1 MKIKDIMSYNVVT
14 IPSNTSIAGAK
25 RVMTAHHV
33 TRLPVV
39 DKGKLVGIVTERG
52 IEHVSPGKATSL
64 SIWELNYLL
73 EKTTVKEFMQKDVV
87 TVSPDTDAE
96 EAVAIAQKH
105 KVGSVVVVEKNRV
118 VGIATTDDFFNHI
131 IKPILGIDEPGTRI
145 EITGGVV
152 ISKGAGQLE
161 KLISIIRKFD
171 YKINTIHIEGP
182 QQEDVRDVCFHILD
196 GGDVS
201 KLIDEF
207 QKEGYKVRV
216 RNR

>member
-118 VGIATTDDFFNHI
+118 VGIATTDD
-131 IKPILGIDEPGTRI
+131 TR
-145 EITGGVV
+145 
-152 ISKGAGQLE
+152 
-161 KLISIIRKFD
+161 
-171 YKINTIHIEGP
+171 Y
-182 QQEDVRDVCFHILD
+182 
-196 GGDVS
+196 
-201 KLIDEF
+201 
-207 QKEGYKVRV
+207 
-216 RNR
+216 